1 MKKLVTIWIILIL
14 NFSPVQAAN
23 FENFVN
29 EQKKLQSKLSNLES
43 KITINKNLLSSKGAD
58 LRAIKKDLLQ
68 INKRHKIIYKLLVKE
83 FKISKDS
90 LESIKTRQS
99 SMIIQKNDAQLQ
111 SNLSSSYQLAQENNV
126 YLQSVI
132 EDNKAKAFTDSSNS
146 GVYGQVSMITGNCM
160 PQIISK
166 NNIST
171 CSESAF
177 QTTVVIRSLTK
188 VSELENY
195 THYSGDTEP
204 LFIISTNDKGIYKID
219 LAPGEYSVFILDDS
233 NKEYCDDFDGEGN
246 ACKITINENM
256 QSEFNIALDRAV
268 Y

>member
-1 MKKLVTIWIILIL
+1 MKKLVIVCIILIL
-14 NFSPVQAAN
+14 NFSHTQAAD
-23 FENFVN
+23 FSNFVN
-29 EQKKLQSKLSNLES
+29 EHKKLQSRLSNLES
-43 KITINKNLLSSKGAD
+43 KITINKNLLASEGAD

-68 INKRHKIIYKLLVKE
+68 INKRHKTIYKLLVKE

-99 SMIIQKNDAQLQ
+99 SMIIQKNDDQLQ
-111 SNLSSSYQLAQENNV
+111 SNLSSSYQLAQENNI
-126 YLQSVI
+126 YLQSII

-146 GVYGQVSMITGNCM
+146 GLYGQVTMITGNCM

-166 NNIST
+166 NNVST

-177 QTTVVIRSLTK
+177 QTTVVVRSLTK

-195 THYSGDTEP
+195 THYSGTAEP
-204 LFIISTNDKGIYKID
+204 LFTVSTNDKGIYKID
-219 LAPGEYSVFILDDS
+219 LAPGEYSVFILNDS
-233 NKEYCDDFDGEGN
+233 NKEYCDSFDGDGN
-246 ACKITINENM
+246 ACKIIINESM
-256 QSEFNIALDRAV
+256 QSELNIALDRAA